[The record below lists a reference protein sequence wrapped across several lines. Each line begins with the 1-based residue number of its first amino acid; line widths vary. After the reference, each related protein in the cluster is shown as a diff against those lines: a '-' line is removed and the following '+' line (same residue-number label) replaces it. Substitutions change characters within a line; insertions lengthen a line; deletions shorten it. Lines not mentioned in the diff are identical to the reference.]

1 METLFLPFIDDASIS
16 NCITCAV
23 VALYFGMQPEVLA
36 QRMAKLEPVA
46 MRLEVKEGQH
56 GCTLIN
62 DSYNSDINSLNIA
75 LDFMNRRPRPKTS

>member
-1 METLFLPFIDDASIS
+1 MVGIRYYCSFYVERIEKSNTTSTIHYIWKHSTHGNFILPFIDDASIS

-46 MRLEVKEGQH
+46 
-56 GCTLIN
+56 
-62 DSYNSDINSLNIA
+62 IA
-75 LDFMNRRPRPKTS
+75 P